1 MLHVPI
7 IVLSIGRRSDDIDG
21 IQAVRLVGHD
31 QALIA
36 VPALRCVEYQT
47 GTLHLELDFT
57 GIDIVGTSEILVFA
71 VEGIVE
77 LYQDFVRLIVLIEK
91 LLGYR
96 AVWSDVSH
104 MLPSLR
110 NLDAERAHLLVVVIE
125 QRDF

>member
-7 IVLSIGRRSDDIDG
+7 VLSPGRRSDDIDV
-21 IQAVRLVGHD
+21 IQAVRLVSHN
-31 QALIA
+31 QALVA

-57 GIDIVGTSEILVFA
+57 SIDIVGTSQILVFA
-71 VEGIVE
+71 VEGFVE
-77 LYQDFVRLIVLIEK
+77 LHQDFVRLLVLIEK
-91 LLGYR
+91 FLGNR
-96 AVWSDVSH
+96 TVWSDVLY